1 VLGNLLH
8 NGWKF
13 TEQGGTIAVKLE
25 GMGGEAVLS
34 VRDTGIGM
42 TPDVLHHIFEP
53 FSQGHTSLDRSQG
66 GLGLGLALVKGMV
79 ELHSGAIDARS
90 EGAGCGSEFI
100 VRLPLATAQAV
111 SGSSAPDQTKLSCHY
126 RILIIEDNRLAARSS
141 QMILE
146 QSGHTVE
153 VTHSGPHG
161 IQAARRF
168 RPEVVLC
175 DIGLPGLDGYTVARV
190 LRQDEGLH
198 GSFLIAVSGYAED
211 ERRLR
216 EAGFNA
222 HLTKP
227 IDFADLERLL
237 ATLAAENSTL
247 ATPVETRAKST
258 TPPL

>member
-1 VLGNLLH
+1 
-8 NGWKF
+8 
-13 TEQGGTIAVKLE
+13 
-25 GMGGEAVLS
+25 
-34 VRDTGIGM
+34 
-42 TPDVLHHIFEP
+42 
-53 FSQGHTSLDRSQG
+53 
-66 GLGLGLALVKGMV
+66 
-79 ELHSGAIDARS
+79 
-90 EGAGCGSEFI
+90 
-100 VRLPLATAQAV
+100 
-111 SGSSAPDQTKLSCHY
+111 
-126 RILIIEDNRLAARSS
+126 
-141 QMILE
+141 
-146 QSGHTVE
+146 
-153 VTHSGPHG
+153 
-161 IQAARRF
+161 
-168 RPEVVLC
+168 
-175 DIGLPGLDGYTVARV
+175 V